1 MPFSMHAG
9 DSLPLR
15 LSVKNPDGTPTDLT
29 GTTVIWT
36 AQESH
41 QRQSV
46 EVTTAAGLTVTNQTG
61 GIVEV
66 KVPKATITYVGTWS
80 HQLEIVD
87 LSGST
92 TVPFGD
98 FTVLRSHRPST

>member
-1 MPFSMHAG
+1 MPFTMHAG

-15 LSVKNPDGTPTDLT
+15 LAVTNPDGTPTDLT
-29 GTTVIWT
+29 GAAIIWT
-36 AQESH
+36 AQEIH

-46 EVTTAAGLTVTNQTG
+46 EVAMGAGLTVTNQVG

-66 KVPKATITYVGTWS
+66 KVPKSTITYVGTWT

-98 FTVLRSHRPST
+98 FTVLRSHRPAT